1 MNNEHLTLRII
12 QIVKETTQAKDV
24 DEFSNVDNLPNWD
37 SLAYMTV
44 VAAVENE
51 FKIHVNQENIT
62 EFDSVEKIVRMLS

>member
-1 MNNEHLTLRII
+1 MNNEQLTLRVI

-44 VAAVENE
+44 VAAVEDE
-51 FKIHVNQENIT
+51 FKIRVSQENIT
-62 EFDSVEKIVRMLS
+62 EFDSVEKIVRMLA

>member
-1 MNNEHLTLRII
+1 MNNEQLTLRVI

-44 VAAVENE
+44 VAAVEDE
-51 FKIHVNQENIT
+51 FKIQVNQENIT